1 MSRCTLL
8 SELSIRT
15 RDDVAVLLERVA
27 LKCPLLKKLTLS
39 SSPPQNFYAAGD
51 LRGLFD
57 GCPLI
62 ETLDFD
68 DYGPITNDELTHL
81 ADRCTNLTLLNI
93 REVSIT
99 YY

>member
-1 MSRCTLL
+1 MSRCTQL

-39 SSPPQNFYAAGD
+39 SSPPQTKFALGD

-62 ETLDFD
+62 EILDFD
-68 DYGPITNDELTHL
+68 DYDRLTNDELTHL